1 MRQCDILCS
10 ADEGKHRK
18 AEGRG
23 IKSVRIAVREVP
35 GEWPSLRDEDSM
47 YLRRDD
53 MPFVEYFT
61 LLESFLLRL
70 M

>member
-1 MRQCDILCS
+1 MR
-10 ADEGKHRK
+10 K
-18 AEGRG
+18 
-23 IKSVRIAVREVP
+23 VP
-35 GEWPSLRDEDSM
+35 GKWPSLRDEDSM